1 MMHLLQSFTFSLF
14 LVVVQ
19 RKNKNDNIK
28 KAKLKKSDGQTK
40 FDKCR
45 VDSNKIIHTL
55 SIRAMHHRRTNG
67 RTNHNYIN
75 ASLLY

>member
-1 MMHLLQSFTFSLF
+1 MSNILNYIS
-14 LVVVQ
+14 
-19 RKNKNDNIK
+19 NKNNNIK
-28 KAKLKKSDGQTK
+28 KAKLKKSDSQTK

-67 RTNHNYIN
+67 QANHNYIN
-75 ASLLY
+75 ASLLINHCIFFSL